1 MKASAWQNG
10 GSMKNADND
19 MMHVVDSAKRRI
31 VEPAVQKISKN
42 ERLQRQQK
50 KRESLSD
57 RQKRSNQKL
66 NRQENRLKEKR
77 QQTSE
82 KRVKNPKHQKSFSK
96 KFKDFAK
103 TVGKFINNV
112 YEKEV
117 KKFFACIAFPIIII
131 LLVFVFIVMI
141 FSSILSGGGFTLGTY
156 AAQDYD
162 LSEAAKITTTKHRL
176 GLKRKK
182 LSDVAVTIGKR
193 L

>member
-1 MKASAWQNG
+1 MAVNED
-10 GSMKNADND
+10 ADND

-66 NRQENRLKEKR
+66 NRQENRLKEK
-77 QQTSE
+77 SSKPPK
-82 KRVKNPKHQKSFSK
+82 KRKKPKHQKSFSK

-103 TVGKFINNV
+103 TVGKFIKNV

-117 KKFFACIAFPIIII
+117 KKFFACIAVPIIII
-131 LLVFVFIVMI
+131 PCVCIYCHDFQFHIIGRRIHARNLRC
-141 FSSILSGGGFTLGTY
+141 T
-156 AAQDYD
+156 
-162 LSEAAKITTTKHRL
+162 
-176 GLKRKK
+176 GL
-182 LSDVAVTIGKR
+182 
-193 L
+193 